1 MIVLSTHIV
10 PEGVANIRLQEY
22 VVEIFSDIISSK
34 SGLKKA
40 IKKGEVFIDGVTA
53 EGSRFIVAGQK
64 IELADLEN
72 TLPKMFKHPL
82 EVVFENESFAL
93 INKTAGIVVSGNQH
107 RTIANALL
115 YNIKPSKEKDALK
128 LPRPVHRLD
137 APTSGLLLIAKTR
150 SALIKLS
157 KQFQDQKISKK
168 YRAIVI
174 GKIPEEMEFD
184 NPVFGKEAYTKCKRI
199 AFVPSLKNT
208 YLSLVEL
215 QPLTGRT
222 HQLRIHLAETG
233 FPILG
238 DKTYGKEGAILK
250 KKGLFLAS
258 IGMSLNDPISDER
271 LFFEIS
277 EPKKYQ
283 NLLERE
289 AKRWEKFNS

>member
-1 MIVLSTHIV
+1 MIVLSSHTV
-10 PEGVANIRLQEY
+10 PEKVANIRLQEY

-40 IKKGEVFIDGVTA
+40 IKKGEVLIDGITA
-53 EGSRFIVAGQK
+53 EGSRFIVTGQK
-64 IELADLEN
+64 IELVDLEN
-72 TLPKMFKHPL
+72 NLPKMFEHPL

-115 YNIKPSKEKDALK
+115 YNINPSKEKDALK

-157 KQFQDQKISKK
+157 KQFQDQQISKK
-168 YRAIVI
+168 YRAIVV
-174 GKIPEEMEFD
+174 GKILEEMEFD
-184 NPVFGKEAYTKCKRI
+184 SPVFGKNAYTKCKRI
-199 AFVPSLKNT
+199 GFVSSLKNT
-208 YLSLVEL
+208 FLSLVEL

-222 HQLRIHLAETG
+222 HQLRIHLAEAG
-233 FPILG
+233 YPILG
-238 DKTYGKEGAILK
+238 DKTYGKTGAILK

-258 IGMSLNDPISDER
+258 IGMSFNDPINDER
-271 LFFEIS
+271 LVFEIS

-283 NLLERE
+283 SLLERE
-289 AKRWEKFNS
+289 ARRWEKFNS